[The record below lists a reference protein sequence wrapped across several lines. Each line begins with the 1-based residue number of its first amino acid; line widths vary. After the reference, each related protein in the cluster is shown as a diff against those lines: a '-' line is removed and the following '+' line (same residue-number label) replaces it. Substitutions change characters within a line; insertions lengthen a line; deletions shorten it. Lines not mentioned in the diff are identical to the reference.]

1 MADMTS
7 VLGKVANSLGLR
19 MLKGE
24 DAGLKAAAK
33 TNPMAAVLGGEN
45 LIVTEG
51 APVKALG
58 ELIIDEI
65 KSMLNNASANA
76 KGLMSVLKAVAEVN
90 MSIAENLKP
99 NEELQEEIKEK
110 LKELKKLEQRLK
122 EDDQNYEEVLL
133 RFKEIFIDVQT
144 ENQLEKDRIENH
156 PIQA

>member
-7 VLGKVANSLGLR
+7 VMGKVANSLGLR
-19 MLKGE
+19 MLRGE
-24 DAGLKAAAK
+24 DSDLKAAAK
-33 TNPMAAVLGGEN
+33 VNPMAAVLGGEN
-45 LIVTEG
+45 LIITEG

-76 KGLMSVLKAVAEVN
+76 KGLMAVLKATAEVN
-90 MSIAENLKP
+90 MAIAENLKP